1 MNQHQTVIERTE
13 APAAAAGTA
22 PEFSGPGAEWRPR
35 LYDALRAKAAP
46 LLIFEDRIIPA
57 ASVWTGARVWT
68 SCLRELG
75 IGAGDRVVL
84 ALEPSPAMLMAFVA
98 CLWEGA
104 TIAMA
109 PPGDDTDALADRLD
123 ARAAISCGGRWAI
136 TPDHDGG
143 PEAPASLRPAVHERT
158 PDARLLM
165 RTSGTTG
172 VGRWIALS
180 DRNVLSV
187 VDAHRPAL
195 GLAGGTAL
203 SVLPWHHAFGLVI
216 DLLPAL
222 FSGASVVRDDAG
234 GRDADRV
241 VDMCARWGV
250 TSLSMVPLTAERL
263 LDARG
268 GLPLIGTLAG
278 GVIGGAPVTARLASA
293 LAGTSLRVG
302 YGLTEAAPG
311 VCVGHRGEFS
321 PGFIGRPIRCE
332 VVTDDHGVLHVR
344 GENVCLG
351 YWTESGLEP
360 ADPGRWLRTGD
371 VVEPADPLA
380 SDAGLRFIGRADD
393 SFKLDNGRFV
403 EASRLERAILEL
415 VPWAGEAALRTP
427 EGRTLE
433 VVLVG
438 DRELSR
444 ADHAAVRIALGGLG
458 GRLKRVRRLPPA
470 AAPRTGK
477 GALDRRRL
485 AA

>member
-1 MNQHQTVIERTE
+1 VTASHAEPPALQ
-13 APAAAAGTA
+13 APGT
-22 PEFSGPGAEWRPR
+22 PWRPR
-35 LYDALRAKAAP
+35 LYKALRGKAAP
-46 LLIFEDRIIPA
+46 LMIFEDRIIPA

-68 SCLRELG
+68 SCLRDLG
-75 IGAGDRVVL
+75 VGAGDRVVL

-104 TIAMA
+104 TVAMA
-109 PPGDDTDALADRLD
+109 PAGAEVDALAEQLD
-123 ARAAISCGGRWAI
+123 ARAVIARNGRWSI

-143 PEAPASLRPAVHERT
+143 PQAPDQLRAAVHAPT
-158 PDARLLM
+158 PEARLLM

-172 VGRWIALS
+172 TGRWVALS
-180 DRNVLSV
+180 DQNVLSV
-187 VDAHRPAL
+187 VDAHSPAL
-195 GLAGGTAL
+195 GPRGGTVL

-241 VDMCARWGV
+241 VELCARWGV
-250 TSLSMVPLTAERL
+250 TSLATVPLTAERL
-263 LDARG
+263 LDVRG
-268 GLPLIGTLAG
+268 GGRLLGTLLG
-278 GVIGGAPVTARLASA
+278 GVVGGAPVTARLAAA
-293 LAGTSLRVG
+293 LRGTNLRVG

-311 VCVGHRGEFS
+311 VCVGNRGEFT
-321 PGFIGRPIRCE
+321 PGFIGRPLRCE
-332 VVTDDHGVLHVR
+332 ARADGEGVLHVR

-351 YWTESGLEP
+351 YWNENGLEL
-360 ADPGRWLRTGD
+360 AEAGRWLRTGD
-371 VVEPADPLA
+371 IVEPAGPGGA
-380 SDAGLRFIGRADD
+380 DAGWRFLGRADD

-403 EASRLERAILEL
+403 EASRLEQAILAA

-438 DRELSR
+438 DDNLSR
-444 ADHAAVRIALGGLG
+444 ADHAAVRVALGGLG
-458 GRLKRVRRLPPA
+458 GRLKSVRRLPA
-470 AAPRTGK
+470 TAAPRTGK